1 VRAGWRAA
9 GPSLLEEGS
18 AQHLVTP
25 RVYRDVRILRP
36 AVLVA
41 SALALAC
48 VVAAV
53 TSSGGARS
61 VMTATGT
68 SSEVP
73 LAMMPDPAE
82 AVQVAQET
90 VTQVD
95 PFHNDGS
102 WIGARP
108 PPVLP
113 ASPPSGALLG
123 CPGAETARA
132 LHEDSTLHTPSLYTQ
147 ITVPPWPASLSL
159 LSAATQRC

>member
-1 VRAGWRAA
+1 MVRAGWRAA
-9 GPSLLEEGS
+9 GPSFLEEGS

-108 PPVLP
+108 PPVLLP
-113 ASPPSGALLG
+113 HRPREL
-123 CPGAETARA
+123 C
-132 LHEDSTLHTPSLYTQ
+132 
-147 ITVPPWPASLSL
+147 
-159 LSAATQRC
+159 

>member
-1 VRAGWRAA
+1 MAGVRAA
-9 GPSLLEEGS
+9 GPSFLEEGS
-18 AQHLVTP
+18 PHHLVTP
-25 RVYRDVRILRP
+25 RVPRDARIFRP

-53 TSSGGARS
+53 ASSGGKRS
-61 VMTATGT
+61 AMMATGT

-82 AVQVAQET
+82 AVHVAQET

-95 PFHNDGS
+95 PFHSDGS

-108 PPVLP
+108 PRPLP
-113 ASPPSGALLG
+113 PRASPPSGAL
-123 CPGAETARA
+123 AE
-132 LHEDSTLHTPSLYTQ
+132 HH
-147 ITVPPWPASLSL
+147 
-159 LSAATQRC
+159 C